1 MINTDMIN
9 TLGEFYDLVKEYTVV
24 RLAKNVIQFGEIFIH
39 ETSLD
44 KLLELAK
51 KEDESVLFVL
61 VDRSSIERKQR
72 VLVTVYV
79 IYKTFL
85 LESKLDL
92 EDE

>member
-1 MINTDMIN
+1 MIN

-24 RLAKNVIQFGEIFIH
+24 QLAKNVVHAGEIFIN

-61 VDRSSIERKQR
+61 VDKSSIERKQR
-72 VLVTVYV
+72 VLVTIYV